1 MAELL
6 KLLGQ
11 ADRVISR
18 LLAHFSDINENT
30 HAKLLDERVPLDQD
44 FTFVFCRVQNVR
56 LGRMVQ
62 WRFLVQKVRIVLCV
76 EQRLTN
82 DQRVRVV
89 LKLGCLLLVHGGT
102 CSKAQLRLILLT

>member
-18 LLAHFSDINENT
+18 LLAHFSNVDENT

-56 LGRMVQ
+56 LCRVVQ
-62 WRFLVQKVRIVLCV
+62 WSFLVQKVRVVLCV
-76 EQRLTN
+76 EQCLTN
-82 DQRVRVV
+82 YKRVWVV
-89 LKLGCLLLVHGGT
+89 LKFGSLLLVHGGT